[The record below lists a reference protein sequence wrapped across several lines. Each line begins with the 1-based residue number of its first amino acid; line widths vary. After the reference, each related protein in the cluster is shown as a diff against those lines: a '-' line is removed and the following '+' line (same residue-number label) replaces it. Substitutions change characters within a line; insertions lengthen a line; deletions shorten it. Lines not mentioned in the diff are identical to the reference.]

1 MPVISKGLLQRV
13 RVYYV
18 MTQST
23 VTTVR
28 IPSDDLARLRRLA
41 ERLKVDRSTVIRHA
55 LDAGIREIL
64 LQEALARYQRGE
76 GSAWYCARE
85 AGFNL
90 LVFMDEMKKRG
101 VPFRTDEELLERQ
114 VEEFGRAHRRR

>member
-1 MPVISKGLLQRV
+1 M
-13 RVYYV
+13 YYP
-18 MTQST
+18 MAPTT

-28 IPSDDLARLRRLA
+28 IPSQDLARLGKLA
-41 ERLKVDRSTVIRHA
+41 TRLKVDRSTVIRRA
-55 LDAGIREIL
+55 LDEGVREIL

-76 GSAWYCARE
+76 GSAWFCARE

-114 VEEFGRAHRRR
+114 LGEFGRARRRR

>member
-1 MPVISKGLLQRV
+1 MAQA
-13 RVYYV
+13 
-18 MTQST
+18 T

-28 IPSDDLARLRRLA
+28 IPAEDLARLKKLA
-41 ERLKVDRSTVIRHA
+41 ERLKVDRSTVIRRA
-55 LDAGIREIL
+55 IDAGVREIL
-64 LQEALARYQRGE
+64 LQEALVSYQRDE
-76 GSAWYCARE
+76 GTAAFCAHQ

-114 VEEFGRAHRRR
+114 LEEFSRARRRR

>member
-1 MPVISKGLLQRV
+1 MPE
-13 RVYYV
+13 
-18 MTQST
+18 ST

-28 IPSDDLARLRRLA
+28 IPRDDLARLRKLA
-41 ERLKVDRSTVIRHA
+41 DRLKVDRSTVIRRA

-64 LQEALARYQRGE
+64 LEEALARYQRDE
-76 GSAWYCARE
+76 GSAAFCARE

-114 VEEFGRAHRRR
+114 VEELGRARRVR